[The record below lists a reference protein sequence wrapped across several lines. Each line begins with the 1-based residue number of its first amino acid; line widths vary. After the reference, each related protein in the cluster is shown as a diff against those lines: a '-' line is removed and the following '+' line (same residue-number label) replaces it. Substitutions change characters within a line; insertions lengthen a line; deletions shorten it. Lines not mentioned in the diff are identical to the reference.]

1 MAGGD
6 KLTARMP
13 KPSLS
18 VTIMLGLG
26 AGLALGL
33 AASATGSPL
42 LRQIALGIE
51 PAGAVWINLLRM
63 CVIPLVA
70 AALVS
75 GVGSLG
81 DPRRLGRV
89 GLRTLAFVLSTILL
103 AAATGLVLAL
113 LAAPIAPVS
122 PEAAAAMRA
131 AAAEGARD
139 VAPQVGAVQGL
150 RQFIIDLVPANP
162 VRAAADGAL
171 LPLTIFSVLFG
182 AAVGALAEAPRRA
195 IIDFTDAVVAAL
207 IRLVGWGMLLAPVGV
222 LCLAAPVAARLG
234 WETLRGLAMFVVTI
248 VVGTTLFAAVVYGL
262 AAKLLAHVRV
272 APFARTITPGAAVAF
287 TTVSSMAALPT
298 MMDTALEDLRISK
311 GVAGFVLPLAAT
323 LNRPGSA
330 IYQMAAVVFVG
341 ALWNVT
347 LGPGQIA
354 AAFATCFLMTFS
366 VAAMPSATVFT
377 TAPVLL
383 AAGLPVESIALLL
396 GVDRIPDMFRT
407 GLNGIAHQ
415 VAVAVVAR
423 AEGEP
428 LS

>member
-1 MAGGD
+1 
-6 KLTARMP
+6 MP

-18 VTIMLGLG
+18 VTILLGLL

-33 AASATGSPL
+33 AASATGAPL
-42 LRQIALGIE
+42 LMRVALGVE
-51 PAGAVWINLLRM
+51 PAGTIWINLLRM
-63 CVIPLVA
+63 CVVPLVA

-89 GLRTLAFVLSTILL
+89 GLRTFGFIFATILL
-103 AAATGLVLAL
+103 AALTGLVLAL
-113 LAAPIAPVS
+113 LAAPIAPAS
-122 PEAAAAMRA
+122 PAAAAALRA
-131 AAAEGARD
+131 AALQGSQD
-139 VAPQVGAVQGL
+139 VAQQVGRVQGL
-150 RQFIIDLVPANP
+150 REFILELVPANP
-162 VRAAADGAL
+162 VRSAADGAL
-171 LPLTIFSVLFG
+171 LPLTVFSVLLG
-182 AAVGALAEAPRRA
+182 AAVGALAEPSRRV
-195 IIDFTDAVVAAL
+195 ILGFTDAVVAAL
-207 IRLVGWGMLLAPVGV
+207 IKLVGWGMLLAPLGV

-234 WETLRGLAMFVVTI
+234 WETLRGLAVFVVTI
-248 VVGTTLFAAVVYGL
+248 VAGTTLFALLVYGA
-262 AAKLLAHVRV
+262 AAKVLARVRV
-272 APFARTITPGAAVAF
+272 GPFARTIAPGAAVAF
-287 TTVSSMAALPT
+287 TTASSMAALPT
-298 MMDTALEDLRISK
+298 MMDTALEDLHISK
-311 GVAGFVLPLAAT
+311 GVASFVLPLAAT

-341 ALWNVT
+341 SLWNVT

-366 VAAMPSATVFT
+366 VAAMPSSTVFT

-415 VAVAVVAR
+415 TAVAVVAR
-423 AEGEP
+423 AEGETIA
-428 LS
+428 